1 MPERFALTC
10 RGFRLL
16 TLEFIMKERHTY
28 EAYCRCFTGIYAK
41 HAKNGGN
48 YFTCYVRDA
57 IKYFLDKDEVDR
69 GVLLETAG
77 RESLV
82 GYKIAY
88 SLLKAG
94 WSEDTI
100 FEYTDIQQ
108 ERVDEAERR
117 LSFEEAVIHLYNVPI
132 KPRFAMTMN
141 AYRYAWL
148 IAGAPCLSEACDE
161 LIEEEERL
169 HDDEY
174 DDDDC

>member
-1 MPERFALTC
+1 MK
-10 RGFRLL
+10 
-16 TLEFIMKERHTY
+16 KERHTY
-28 EAYCRCFTGIYAK
+28 EAYCRAFAGIYAK
-41 HAKNGGN
+41 HAQRGGH
-48 YFTCYVRDA
+48 YFTCYVREA
-57 IKYFLDKDEVDR
+57 IDYFIGKDETER

-100 FEYTDIQQ
+100 IEYTDVQQ

-117 LSFEEAVIHLYNVPI
+117 LSFEDAVLHLYTIKP
-132 KPRFAMTMN
+132 KPRFAISMN

-148 IAGAPCLSEACDE
+148 IDGAPCLDEACDE
-161 LIEEEERL
+161 LIEAENRL
-169 HDDEY
+169 Y
-174 DDDDC
+174 DDDYDDDC